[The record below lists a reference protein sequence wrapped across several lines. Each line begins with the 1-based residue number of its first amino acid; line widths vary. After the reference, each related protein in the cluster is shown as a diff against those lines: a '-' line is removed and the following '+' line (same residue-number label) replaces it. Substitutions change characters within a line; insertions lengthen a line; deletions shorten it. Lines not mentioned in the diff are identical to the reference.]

1 MKPLKY
7 GAVALFADRVR
18 AADLRFEVTAENVK
32 PVVEICR
39 RLDGL
44 PLALELAAARASVL
58 SPREI
63 CDRLDRVFDV
73 LTEGRQASV
82 PRHATMRAVIDWSYE
97 LLSSQARLLF
107 DRLAIFAGGFT
118 LETATTVCADE
129 NIPQQDVLESLSSLV
144 AQSLV
149 MVDFAHGSTRYHL
162 LEATRQYALEKLAKR
177 GERQMLAHRHAL
189 ALLAVAVRLDRDW
202 YGAPE
207 RSWFREAEAE
217 LDNFRAAL
225 GWSLGERGDLRSGCL
240 LAGALA
246 RLWYSLSPVEGRRWV
261 RLAIDS
267 ITEKTRA
274 DELAQLYIAD
284 AELCG
289 ALGESAASLASAEQA
304 LRLRSMLD
312 DLQVARA
319 EHAAGSA
326 LAAIGK
332 GSKGEALLQK
342 ALAAA
347 ERLENRRL
355 QALALSD
362 LGTARSRRG
371 DVDGARRFYAE
382 ALALYVSLGLERPAA
397 SIAGHLAEVEFAA
410 GDPAAALHRAEEA
423 RAGHAATRNRRSE
436 AADLSNMA
444 AYLVALDCFDDF
456 FNAGQSRCGIK
467 RIYVAA
473 SRYEEFVAGIVD
485 RAHSYRLGSPID
497 PETTLGPVV
506 GTSVAETVRS
516 QVNDA
521 VARGAKQL
529 IDETLFRASAPG
541 TPYLAPQV
549 LIDVDH
555 SMAIMREQT
564 FGPAV
569 GIMKVDSDEQAVNL
583 MNDSKFGLT
592 AAIFSADSARAEEIG
607 DALDT
612 DTVFLNRCDHL
623 DPALPR
629 TGAENSGRGYTLPS
643 VSFEQL
649 TRPKSYHFRTET

>member
-1 MKPLKY
+1 MSDTVKTISPVDGRIYVERPLATAA
-7 GAVALFADRVR
+7 GIEHALDSAQRAQIAWNSLPLPIRCEILGDAVNAFVAKASEIAAEITWQIGRPICHSPSEVRDFEERARYILNTAPPALFALQPCDKPGLRRRLKRVPLGVLVVVAPWNYPYLTAVNAVLPALIAGNAVVLKHSHQTPLCSERFVEAFVSAGVPSDVFQYLHLSHTDTAHLMSDRRVGSICFTGSELGGRAIIGATAARLFSSGLKLGGKDPAYVR
-18 AADLRFEVTAENVK
+18 VDADLPQAIEAVT
-32 PVVEICR
+32 
-39 RLDGL
+39 
-44 PLALELAAARASVL
+44 
-58 SPREI
+58 
-63 CDRLDRVFDV
+63 
-73 LTEGRQASV
+73 
-82 PRHATMRAVIDWSYE
+82 
-97 LLSSQARLLF
+97 
-107 DRLAIFAGGFT
+107 
-118 LETATTVCADE
+118 
-129 NIPQQDVLESLSSLV
+129 
-144 AQSLV
+144 
-149 MVDFAHGSTRYHL
+149 
-162 LEATRQYALEKLAKR
+162 
-177 GERQMLAHRHAL
+177 
-189 ALLAVAVRLDRDW
+189 
-202 YGAPE
+202 
-207 RSWFREAEAE
+207 
-217 LDNFRAAL
+217 
-225 GWSLGERGDLRSGCL
+225 
-240 LAGALA
+240 
-246 RLWYSLSPVEGRRWV
+246 
-261 RLAIDS
+261 
-267 ITEKTRA
+267 
-274 DELAQLYIAD
+274 
-284 AELCG
+284 
-289 ALGESAASLASAEQA
+289 
-304 LRLRSMLD
+304 
-312 DLQVARA
+312 
-319 EHAAGSA
+319 
-326 LAAIGK
+326 
-332 GSKGEALLQK
+332 
-342 ALAAA
+342 
-347 ERLENRRL
+347 
-355 QALALSD
+355 
-362 LGTARSRRG
+362 
-371 DVDGARRFYAE
+371 DGA
-382 ALALYVSLGLERPAA
+382 
-397 SIAGHLAEVEFAA
+397 
-410 GDPAAALHRAEEA
+410 
-423 RAGHAATRNRRSE
+423 
-436 AADLSNMA
+436 
-444 AYLVALDCFDDF
+444 F

-623 DPALPR
+623 DPALPW